1 MFLFLR
7 RNFVEHFFQRE
18 IEILR
23 SATSDSVKD
32 FAVQFPVLNGRF
44 FVVELG
50 VVKMAGFL
58 VFMSPEHEH
67 RQTPN
72 QESLWNG
79 NSGTVVWPMV
89 SFFLNEIFDRTYK
102 FRPGNATEYVEV
114 IFKPMFY
121 FELLVLD
128 PAAGPL

>member
-1 MFLFLR
+1 VRFSLFVKNKFNLNLTSDYLKNSLKGHHKSKLISAELQRFSLHCSLYKGLVELGMFLFLR

-72 QESLWNG
+72 QESL
-79 NSGTVVWPMV
+79 
-89 SFFLNEIFDRTYK
+89 
-102 FRPGNATEYVEV
+102 
-114 IFKPMFY
+114 
-121 FELLVLD
+121 
-128 PAAGPL
+128 